1 MAHIETTP
9 FHVEHADDM
18 LDLHQLVNLQ
28 QLSGE
33 VSDPHHAPAPAIPP
47 PPPEWDMDNRATSA
61 LTDFDDD
68 PSKEEDPDALG
79 SFSLRGLIQGVC
91 EYKDTYKA
99 FRRSYKGLPKSC
111 RNFFKATVVCTVLFL
126 FNALLVLFG
135 IPTLPQSDEMAT
147 ARDTQTQMLLYY
159 GMSQIVFA
167 LRGLMFCVNSLRQ
180 ENKVE
185 IDAATMLLFMLLFF
199 DFSAG
204 FVTSFFLGGS
214 LLDAST
220 SGYVQNFVLGIGF
233 RTFFFFL
240 LLCSWLG
247 MVYWGSVA
255 RVDFGWR
262 IFKLC
267 GTDLELKLMYEALWK
282 LRAWYKLDVVLCV
295 QQYAS
300 ACVKPLSRVH
310 IPPLK
315 LTRVIFCFPCA
326 LSSQVH
332 LCDNL
337 AHPALRTRA
346 RGRRDRPWSI
356 RRVSM
361 APIRVGRDLGAA
373 P

>member
-1 MAHIETTP
+1 
-9 FHVEHADDM
+9 
-18 LDLHQLVNLQ
+18 
-28 QLSGE
+28 
-33 VSDPHHAPAPAIPP
+33 
-47 PPPEWDMDNRATSA
+47 
-61 LTDFDDD
+61 
-68 PSKEEDPDALG
+68 
-79 SFSLRGLIQGVC
+79 
-91 EYKDTYKA
+91 
-99 FRRSYKGLPKSC
+99 
-111 RNFFKATVVCTVLFL
+111 
-126 FNALLVLFG
+126 
-135 IPTLPQSDEMAT
+135 
-147 ARDTQTQMLLYY
+147 
-159 GMSQIVFA
+159 
-167 LRGLMFCVNSLRQ
+167 MFCVNSLRQ

-295 QQYAS
+295 QQYARS
-300 ACVKPLSRVH
+300 RLIPLYVCPFS
-310 IPPLK
+310 L
-315 LTRVIFCFPCA
+315 
-326 LSSQVH
+326 
-332 LCDNL
+332 
-337 AHPALRTRA
+337 
-346 RGRRDRPWSI
+346 
-356 RRVSM
+356 
-361 APIRVGRDLGAA
+361 
-373 P
+373 